1 MFQAILTS
9 HARIYSFN
17 STYLMGT
24 CYVLRNCSRCWKH
37 STEQNRQNP
46 FIFLGAMEK
55 ANQSRRTGNGYRLPT
70 TGDAWGAAVF
80 SKLIKKGL
88 TDNMAFEQ
96 GSKGSEKRSPC
107 KSQGEE
113 NSRIYLGYISGRTKK
128 PV

>member
-55 ANQSRRTGNGYRLPT
+55 TNQSRRTGNGYRLPS
-70 TGDAWGAAVF
+70 TGDAGELQF
-80 SKLIKKGL
+80 SV
-88 TDNMAFEQ
+88 
-96 GSKGSEKRSPC
+96 S
-107 KSQGEE
+107 
-113 NSRIYLGYISGRTKK
+113 
-128 PV
+128 